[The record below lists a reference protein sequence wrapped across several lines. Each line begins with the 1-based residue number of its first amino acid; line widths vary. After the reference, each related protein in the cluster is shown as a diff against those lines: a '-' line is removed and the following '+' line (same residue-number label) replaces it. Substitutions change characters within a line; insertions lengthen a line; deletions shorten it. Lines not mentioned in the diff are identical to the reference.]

1 MQKITKSYQQVYSG
15 IKTLPETEWKNFK
28 ISESGFIVSAESSL
42 GKHKINQNL
51 IDAMKFGTEFLGFN
65 DKPFDSEKI
74 TDTERFNW
82 GLPPQQKQ
90 PPIST

>member
-1 MQKITKSYQQVYSG
+1 MQITKSYQQVYSR

-28 ISESGFIVSAESSL
+28 ISESGLIVSAQSSL
-42 GKHKINQNL
+42 GKHAITQNL
-51 IDAMKFGTEFLGFN
+51 IDAMKFGTEFLDFN

-74 TDTERFNW
+74 TDSEKFNW

-90 PPIST
+90 PSTSS